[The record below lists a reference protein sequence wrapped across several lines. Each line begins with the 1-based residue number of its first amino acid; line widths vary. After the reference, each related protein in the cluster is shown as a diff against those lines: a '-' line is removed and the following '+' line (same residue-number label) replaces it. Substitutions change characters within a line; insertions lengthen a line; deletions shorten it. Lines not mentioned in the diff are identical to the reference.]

1 VRVDLTDAAEADL
14 AAVYAYYAARSG
26 AAADRVL
33 GTILRAIN
41 GLALFPLMGKP
52 GDVPETRE
60 RLVTR
65 YPYRIVY
72 HVDERAQVVEVWRV
86 VHARQDWPPRSGQP

>member
-1 VRVDLTDAAEADL
+1 MRVVVTEAAEDDL
-14 AAVYAYYAARSG
+14 AAIYAHNAQRSG
-26 AAADRVL
+26 PAADRVL

-41 GLALFPLMGKP
+41 SLAVFPLMGRL
-52 GDVPETRE
+52 GEVPTTRE

-72 HVDERAQVVEVWRV
+72 HLDEAHEVVEVWRV
-86 VHARQDWPPRSGQP
+86 LHASQSWPP

>member
-1 VRVDLTDAAEADL
+1 MRVVLTDVAEADL
-14 AAVYAYYAARSG
+14 SAIYANYLERSG
-26 AAADRVL
+26 PAADQVL

-41 GLALFPLMGKP
+41 GLALL
-52 GDVPETRE
+52 TRE

-72 HVDERAQVVEVWRV
+72 HIDEAHEVVEVWRV
-86 VHARQDWPPRSGQP
+86 LHGAQNWPP